1 MPAHT
6 RRAIDPTP
14 PQLAAL
20 LGEVFRRAA
29 RDTLAGGFDPRDGPP
44 AYDDSPPPWTELLGL
59 AAELPMGV
67 YARRHRVDWRTPHVR
82 FGACWWNDVLGRR
95 HWVAQADDGSE
106 DYTIGSLADEF
117 DQGEGL
123 VEGVHPLGWI
133 APELASGQRHRGGVT
148 ETVVMCR
155 CGYAGTPESLAWTG
169 SLCGPCF
176 DRESEGIPP
185 AGMLPLRPDVGLL
198 SSFELM
204 PNGRLVGAHVAQ
216 ANPELGVHHLHLRV
230 WDAPWTGKPRW
241 GREWGEAHR
250 YAVSPA
256 GLIAV
261 ETAPGRVTLVGLDD
275 GKTRDSRDLAV
286 SGELRHLAFAGNDGE
301 RLVGNFQSY
310 GLAARG
316 FLRAWTVT
324 PGSLGPPL
332 YLREHSRLTFPF
344 AVSPRG
350 QRLLLSGDRVIE
362 VLDAETA
369 EVRERLTV
377 PAGGRVSAMLTL
389 ADGAVV
395 AATHMDDRHPPAL
408 HRWRPRGEP
417 AARGGLLS
425 WMMTPSGRGPEVT
438 RPMNGVCEKLVAS
451 PDGRLIASTEDGL
464 VLRDAATLEDRGR
477 FRPARGEL
485 YPSVAFTGDGQA
497 VVLSD
502 RGLAVWPWKELFG
515 IK

>member
-1 MPAHT
+1 M
-6 RRAIDPTP
+6 
-14 PQLAAL
+14 
-20 LGEVFRRAA
+20 
-29 RDTLAGGFDPRDGPP
+29 
-44 AYDDSPPPWTELLGL
+44 
-59 AAELPMGV
+59 
-67 YARRHRVDWRTPHVR
+67 
-82 FGACWWNDVLGRR
+82 
-95 HWVAQADDGSE
+95 
-106 DYTIGSLADEF
+106 ADEF

-123 VEGVHPLGWI
+123 IEGVHPLGWI
-133 APELASGQRHRGGVT
+133 APELASGQRIRGGVT

-185 AGMLPLRPDVGLL
+185 AGLLPLRPDVGLL
-198 SSFELM
+198 SSFELTA
-204 PNGRLVGAHVAQ
+204 NGRLVGAHFTHAF
-216 ANPELGVHHLHLRV
+216 AEDEGNYLHLRV

-261 ETAPGRVTLVGLDD
+261 ETAPGRVSLVGLDD
-275 GKTRDSRDLAV
+275 GKTRVSRDLAV
-286 SGELRHLAFAGNDGE
+286 SGELRHLAFAGKDGE
-301 RLVGNFQSY
+301 RLVGNFMSH

-316 FLRAWTVT
+316 FLRAWAVT
-324 PGSLGPPL
+324 PAGSLGGPL
-332 YLREHSRLTFPF
+332 YLREHGRLTFPF

-362 VLDAETA
+362 VRDADTA

-389 ADGAVV
+389 ADESVV

-408 HRWRPRGEP
+408 HRWRPRAVLTERSGFL
-417 AARGGLLS
+417 GWLT
-425 WMMTPSGRGPEVT
+425 TPSGRGPEVT
-438 RPMNGVCEKLVAS
+438 RPMNGVCERLVAS
-451 PDGRLIASTEDGL
+451 PEGRLIASTEDGL
-464 VLRDAATLEDRGR
+464 VLRDAATLEERGR
-477 FRPARGEL
+477 FRPARGRL
-485 YPSVAFTGDGQA
+485 SSSLAFTGDGQV